1 MNARRVARNGR
12 DALGM
17 LTVGTKVKYGS
28 GKTGEIVKVKKIYS
42 HGFVEPEYT
51 VIGSDG
57 RTFIENEGRFEVVG

>member
-1 MNARRVARNGR
+1 
-12 DALGM
+12 M